1 MGFAS
6 RHLLALGLVLAA
18 AGFAGGVLF
27 FAHPEYHPRYE
38 SKMIDFS
45 HERYYS
51 PASVRLAFAHHNVR
65 LRTVDGLAGFVLFI
79 RPGSSGDAKALQVS
93 VAPRNGK
100 GSWGPKSEPYDAR
113 FGNLFVTYGGHDS
126 QLLQRI
132 EASVSSIRNDS

>member
-1 MGFAS
+1 MAS
-6 RHLLALGLVLAA
+6 LPRHPVSILVVLAA
-18 AGFAGGVLF
+18 TFGTLAVFTFARPV
-27 FAHPEYHPRYE
+27 YHPRYE

-51 PASVRLAFAHHNVR
+51 PASVRLAFARHNVR